1 MRLENITSFEP
12 FCVCTTHFGDDCNW
26 PKRMQTRTP
35 ELPTIW
41 RICSAVIVLFFFLIK
56 ESFYSFLLKLC
67 NVGNIIS
74 EADNEREKNCFQF
87 QSRDL

>member
-1 MRLENITSFEP
+1 MFAPRILATIVIGPNVCKQERLNYLLFGVFVLLLL
-12 FCVCTTHFGDDCNW
+12 FC
-26 PKRMQTRTP
+26 
-35 ELPTIW
+35 
-41 RICSAVIVLFFFLIK
+41 FFFLIK